1 MSKNPT
7 RMFKKIIGMCGV
19 LLLIQNAHAQFGF
32 PVYEPFSEY
41 AEGDWIGKN
50 TSTQNPFNDPAVY
63 ANWSIGNSMSTNESP
78 VVSVDYALSYPGLS
92 PDPNTPH
99 RGIMGPRPGTAP
111 PSSGRSAGAPFTAQT
126 SGTNYLSFLLN
137 IQSLPPTGPNNAR
150 PIIGELES
158 ATATSANGSSGVTV
172 WVTPT
177 GQLQFDVHN
186 SSTPLTNTTSALT
199 VGNTYFV
206 VLAYVFSNN
215 ITHNRGE
222 VDLWVN
228 PTSLGNDASIPAP
241 TIFTTNSNPDGVHG
255 GPLSSPPTLTS
266 LFLIYGT
273 SQGGSVISTNLF
285 DELRVDN
292 HWAGVTPTG
301 PSPGPT
307 FNVTGG
313 GNGCPGSGFAV
324 GLGGSTTSD
333 KYWLYINS
341 AFSGQIVAGT
351 GSAISFGPQF
361 VSGVYAV
368 LASNTASG
376 NLGWMNGNA
385 VVLVTAGPN
394 ITTQPAS
401 ITVATNGYATFS
413 VTATGDGL
421 DYQWYKNNGTG
432 LSDGGH
438 VSGSQTST
446 LVISP
451 ATTADA
457 ATVANGYYVIIT
469 NGCGLSATSTP
480 VASLTLAAPANLVW
494 QGGNPNTNWDLGI
507 SPSWTNSA
515 GNGSAVVFQTGDGVT
530 FDDSSAQPVVTLV
543 GILAPGSIN
552 ETAAENYFMTGS
564 GSVAGP
570 TAWLMSGSGTL
581 TISNANSYTGGTT
594 ISSGRVVVDDSSQMA
609 LGVGTVTLAGGTLE
623 IGLKSGSALVGLS
636 NINVTASST
645 LQFDGAGSYAFN
657 LMSTLTG
664 SSGATLTFLDY
675 LNNSTTPDRVRF
687 YGFFTNNAPMVIS
700 TSGNEVELA
709 PYNTTNG
716 SQVYNGLISGS
727 GGRFVPRGNG
737 SAIFNNGAN
746 TFNDSGAN
754 AGGAGGSGYSV
765 LLSSGNVGV
774 GADAASWPTSSPLG
788 TGILGIQVGSEGGES
803 HLFASGGAHTI
814 ANTIAYTSATNTVTL
829 SLSGSNSLTLAGAFI
844 LSGAD
849 GTGPTNRTI
858 NEQNTTMPSTIS
870 GVISDAGLGCGI
882 TKIGAGTLVFSAVN
896 TYDGPTTVSNGT
908 LLVNGQI
915 DTNTVTV
922 AGGTLGGS
930 GTIRGPVT
938 VLSGGTLAPG
948 TSAIGTLTINN
959 TLTLNGNLYFKVN
972 KSLSPAQS
980 NDIASVSGTL
990 TSSGIGTL
998 TVSNMG
1004 PALVVGDRFKLFNK
1018 AVPNGS
1024 TLGVSGGGVQWANNL
1039 QADGSISV
1047 DSLTVPTPVINSVTL
1062 LSDGTNL
1069 VFSGNNGPVGGGY
1082 SVLSST
1088 NLATPLAN
1096 WVLQASG
1103 TFDSAGEFNY
1113 TNVINGPVNFL
1124 LLRIP

>member
-1 MSKNPT
+1 
-7 RMFKKIIGMCGV
+7 MCGV
-19 LLLIQNAHAQFGF
+19 LLLFQCAHAQFTF

-78 VVSVDYALSYPGLS
+78 VVSVNYALSYPGLS
-92 PDPNTPH
+92 PDPNTPP
-99 RGIMGPRPGTAP
+99 RGIRGPTPAVAP
-111 PSSGRSAGAPFTAQT
+111 PTSGRSAGAPFTAQT

-137 IQSLPPTGPNNAR
+137 MQSLPAAAR
-150 PIIGELES
+150 PIIGVLES

-186 SSTPLTNTTSALT
+186 STTPLTNTTSPLT
-199 VGNTYFV
+199 IGNTYFV

-222 VDLWVN
+222 VGLWVN
-228 PTSLGNDASIPAP
+228 PTSLGNDANIPTP
-241 TIFTTNSNPDGVHG
+241 TIYATNSNPDGGVHG

-273 SQGGSVISTNLF
+273 GQGGSVISTNLF

-307 FNVTGG
+307 FNMTGG
-313 GNGCPGSGFAV
+313 GNGCPGSDFAV
-324 GLGGSTTSD
+324 GLSGSVTTD
-333 KYWLYINS
+333 IYWLYINS
-341 AFSGQIVAGT
+341 AFSGQTVTGT
-351 GSAISFGPQF
+351 GSAIDFGPQS

-368 LASNTASG
+368 LASNTVSG
-376 NLGWMNGNA
+376 NVGWMNGNA
-385 VVLVTAGPN
+385 VVSVTAGPN

-421 DYQWYKNNGTG
+421 DYQWYKNGTG

-469 NGCGLSATSTP
+469 NICSLSAISTP
-480 VASLTLAAPANLVW
+480 VAALTLEPAANLVW
-494 QGGNPNTNWDLGI
+494 QGGNPNANWDLATAN
-507 SPSWTNSA
+507 WTNSA
-515 GNGSAVVFQTGDGVT
+515 GNGSAVVFNTGDSVT

-543 GILAPGSIN
+543 GTLAPGSIN
-552 ETAAENYFMTGS
+552 ETAGQNYFMTGS
-564 GSVAGP
+564 GNIAGP
-570 TAWLMSGSGTL
+570 TSLLMSGSGTL
-581 TISNANSYTGGTT
+581 TISNANSYTGGAT

-609 LGVGTVTLAGGTLE
+609 LGAGTITLAGGTLE
-623 IGLKSGSALVGLS
+623 MGLKSGSAIVGLS

-687 YGFFTNNAPMVIS
+687 YGFFTNNASIAIT

-716 SQVYNGLISGS
+716 SQVYNGLIFGS

-737 SAIFNNGAN
+737 SVIFDNGAN
-746 TFNDSGAN
+746 TFNDTGVN
-754 AGGAGGSGYSV
+754 AGGAGGAGYSV

-829 SLSGSNSLTLAGAFI
+829 SLSGSNSLTLAGPFI

-849 GTGPTNRTI
+849 GTGSTNRTI
-858 NEQNTTMPSTIS
+858 NEQNTIAPSTIS

-882 TKIGAGTLVFSAVN
+882 IKIGAGTLILSAVN

-915 DTNTVTV
+915 DTNIVTV

-930 GTIRGPVT
+930 GTVLGPVS
-938 VLSGGTLAPG
+938 VLFGGTLAPG
-948 TSAIGTLTINN
+948 TSTIGTLTINN
-959 TLTLNGNLYFKVN
+959 NLTLNGNLFFKVD
-972 KSLSPAQS
+972 KSLSPAQT

-990 TSSGIGTL
+990 TSSGVGVL
-998 TVSNMG
+998 TVSNAG
-1004 PALVVGDRFKLFNK
+1004 PALVVGDTFKLFNK

-1024 TLGVSGGGVQWANNL
+1024 TLGVSGGGVQWANHL
-1039 QADGSISV
+1039 AADGSISV
-1047 DSLTVPTPVINSVTL
+1047 SSLTVPTPVINSVML

-1069 VFSGNNGPVGGGY
+1069 MFSGNNGPVGGGY

-1096 WVLQASG
+1096 WVLQATG
-1103 TFDSAGEFNY
+1103 TFDGTGGFSY
-1113 TNVINGPVNFL
+1113 TNAIDVPNRFL

>member
-1 MSKNPT
+1 
-7 RMFKKIIGMCGV
+7 
-19 LLLIQNAHAQFGF
+19 
-32 PVYEPFSEY
+32 
-41 AEGDWIGKN
+41 
-50 TSTQNPFNDPAVY
+50 
-63 ANWSIGNSMSTNESP
+63 MSTNSSP
-78 VVSVDYALSYPGLS
+78 VVSVNYALSYPGLS
-92 PDPNTPH
+92 PDPNSPR
-99 RGIMGPRPGTAP
+99 RGIMGPTAA
-111 PSSGRSAGAPFTAQT
+111 GRSADAPFTPQT

-137 IQSLPPTGPNNAR
+137 IQSLPGSAR
-150 PIIGELES
+150 PIIGEDE
-158 ATATSANGSSGVTV
+158 TANPTSETGSKGVSV

-186 SSTPLTNTTSALT
+186 NTNPLTNTTSALT

-215 ITHNRGE
+215 ITKNTGE

-228 PTSLGNDASIPAP
+228 PTSLGNDANIPPP
-241 TIFTTNSNPDGVHG
+241 TISTTNSNPGNSIG
-255 GPLSSPPTLTS
+255 GPLTSPPTLQG
-266 LFLIYGT
+266 LCLIYG
-273 SQGGSVISTNLF
+273 SGQGTPGISTNLF

-301 PSPGPT
+301 SSPGPT

-324 GLGGSTTSD
+324 GLSGSTASD
-333 KYWLYINS
+333 KYWLYNNS

-385 VVLVTAGPN
+385 VVSVTAGPN

-421 DYQWYKNNGTG
+421 DYQWYKNGTG

-438 VSGSQTST
+438 VSSSQTST

-451 ATTADA
+451 ATAADA

-469 NGCGLSATSTP
+469 NICGLSATSTP

-552 ETAAENYFMTGS
+552 ETAAENYFMYGS

-570 TAWLMSGSGTL
+570 TTWLMSGSGTL

-594 ISSGRVVVDDSSQMA
+594 ISSGRVVVDDSGQKA

-623 IGLKSGSALVGLS
+623 MGLKSGSAAVGLS

-657 LMSTLTG
+657 IMNQLTG

-675 LNNSTTPDRVRF
+675 LNNSTTPDRVRL
-687 YGFFTNNAPMVIS
+687 YGYFTNNAPMVIS
-700 TSGNEVELA
+700 TSGNEVDLA

-746 TFNDSGAN
+746 TFNDSGVN
-754 AGGAGGSGYSV
+754 AGGALGSGYSV

-814 ANTIAYTSATNTVTL
+814 ANAIAYTSATNTVTL
-829 SLSGSNSLTLAGAFI
+829 TLSGSNSLTLAGTFI

-858 NEQNTTMPSTIS
+858 NEQNTTVPSTIS

-882 TKIGAGTLVFSAVN
+882 IKIGAGTLVFSAVN

-930 GTIRGPVT
+930 GIIRGPIT

-959 TLTLNGNLYFKVN
+959 SLTLNGNLYFKVN

-980 NDIASVSGTL
+980 NDIALVSGTL

-1004 PALVVGDRFKLFNK
+1004 PALVIGDKFKLFNK
-1018 AVPNGS
+1018 AVANGS

-1039 QADGSISV
+1039 QSDGSISV

-1082 SVLSST
+1082 SVLGST
-1088 NLATPLAN
+1088 NLATPLSD

-1113 TNVINGPVNFL
+1113 TNVINVPVRFL

>member
-1 MSKNPT
+1 MAPDK
-7 RMFKKIIGMCGV
+7 
-19 LLLIQNAHAQFGF
+19 AAQ
-32 PVYEPFSEY
+32 
-41 AEGDWIGKN
+41 
-50 TSTQNPFNDPAVY
+50 
-63 ANWSIGNSMSTNESP
+63 
-78 VVSVDYALSYPGLS
+78 
-92 PDPNTPH
+92 
-99 RGIMGPRPGTAP
+99 
-111 PSSGRSAGAPFTAQT
+111 
-126 SGTNYLSFLLN
+126 
-137 IQSLPPTGPNNAR
+137 
-150 PIIGELES
+150 
-158 ATATSANGSSGVTV
+158 
-172 WVTPT
+172 
-177 GQLQFDVHN
+177 
-186 SSTPLTNTTSALT
+186 
-199 VGNTYFV
+199 
-206 VLAYVFSNN
+206 
-215 ITHNRGE
+215 
-222 VDLWVN
+222 
-228 PTSLGNDASIPAP
+228 
-241 TIFTTNSNPDGVHG
+241 
-255 GPLSSPPTLTS
+255 
-266 LFLIYGT
+266 
-273 SQGGSVISTNLF
+273 VISTNLF

-307 FNVTGG
+307 YNVTGG
-313 GNGCPGSGFAV
+313 GNGCPGSGFPV
-324 GLGGSTTSD
+324 GLSGSATSD
-333 KYWLYINS
+333 EYWLYINS
-341 AFSGQIVAGT
+341 AFSGQTVTGT
-351 GSAISFGPQF
+351 GSAISFGPQS

-368 LASNTASG
+368 LASNTVSG
-376 NLGWMNGNA
+376 NVGWMNGNA
-385 VVLVTAGPN
+385 VVTVLAGPN

-451 ATTADA
+451 ATAADA
-457 ATVANGYYVIIT
+457 ATSANGYYVIIT
-469 NGCGLSATSTP
+469 NSCNLAATSSP
-480 VASLTLAAPANLVW
+480 AASLTLEAPANLVW
-494 QGGNPNTNWDLGI
+494 QGGNPNANWDLATAN
-507 SPSWTNSA
+507 WTNSA
-515 GNGSAVVFQTGDGVT
+515 GNGSAVVFNTGDSVT

-543 GILAPGSIN
+543 GTLAPGSIN
-552 ETAAENYFMTGS
+552 ETAGQNYFMTGS
-564 GSVAGP
+564 GNIAGP
-570 TAWLMSGSGTL
+570 TSLLMSGSGTL

-609 LGVGTVTLAGGTLE
+609 LGVGTITLAGGTLE
-623 IGLKSGSALVGLS
+623 MGLKSGSTIVGLS

-687 YGFFTNNAPMVIS
+687 YGFFTNNASIAIT

-716 SQVYNGLISGS
+716 SQVYNGLIFGS

-737 SAIFNNGAN
+737 SVIFNNGAN
-746 TFNDSGAN
+746 AFNDTGVS

-774 GADAASWPTSSPLG
+774 GADAANWPNSSPLG

-829 SLSGSNSLTLAGAFI
+829 SLSGSNSLTLAGPFI

-849 GTGPTNRTI
+849 NTGSTNRTI
-858 NEQNTTMPSTIS
+858 NEQNTIAPSTIS

-882 TKIGAGTLVFSAVN
+882 IKIGAGTLILSAVN

-930 GTIRGPVT
+930 GTVLGPVT

-959 TLTLNGNLYFKVN
+959 NLTLDGNLYFKVN
-972 KSLSPAQS
+972 KSLSPAQT

-990 TSSGIGTL
+990 NSSGVGTL

-1039 QADGSISV
+1039 QVDGSISV
-1047 DSLTVPTPVINSVTL
+1047 TSLTVPMPVINSVIL
-1062 LSDGTNL
+1062 QDNGTNL
-1069 VFSGNNGPVGGGY
+1069 VFSGTNGPVGGGY

-1088 NLATPLAN
+1088 NMATPLAN

-1103 TFDSAGEFNY
+1103 TFNGTGGFSY
-1113 TNVINGPVNFL
+1113 TNAMDGPNTFL

>member
-7 RMFKKIIGMCGV
+7 RMFRKIIGMCGV

-50 TSTQNPFNDPAVY
+50 TSSQNPFNDPAVY
-63 ANWSIGNSMSTNESP
+63 ANWSQGNSMSTNSSP
-78 VVSVDYALSYPGLS
+78 VVSVNYALSYPGLS
-92 PDPNTPH
+92 PDPNSPH
-99 RGIMGPRPGTAP
+99 RGIMGPTAA
-111 PSSGRSAGAPFTAQT
+111 GRSADAPFTPQT

-137 IQSLPPTGPNNAR
+137 IQSLPGSAR
-150 PIIGELES
+150 PIIGEDE
-158 ATATSANGSSGVTV
+158 TAAPTSETGSRGVSV
-172 WVTPT
+172 WVTPA

-186 SSTPLTNTTSALT
+186 NTNPLTNTTSALT

-215 ITHNRGE
+215 ITKNTGE

-228 PTSLGNDASIPAP
+228 PTSLGNDANIPPP
-241 TIFTTNSNPDGVHG
+241 TISTTNSNPGNNIG
-255 GPLSSPPTLTS
+255 GPLTSPPTLQG
-266 LFLIYGT
+266 LCLIYGT
-273 SQGGSVISTNLF
+273 GQGIPGISTNLF

-324 GLGGSTTSD
+324 GLSGSTTSD
-333 KYWLYINS
+333 KYWLYNNS

-385 VVLVTAGPN
+385 VVSVTAGPD

-413 VTATGDGL
+413 VIATGDGL
-421 DYQWYKNNGTG
+421 DYQWYKNGTG

-457 ATVANGYYVIIT
+457 ATVANGYSVIIT
-469 NGCGLSATSTP
+469 NICGLSATSTP
-480 VASLTLAAPANLVW
+480 VASLTLEAPANLVW

-507 SPSWTNSA
+507 TPSWTNSA
-515 GNGSAVVFQTGDGVT
+515 GNGSAVVFNTGDSVT
-530 FDDSSAQPVVTLV
+530 FNDSSAQPVVTLV

-564 GSVAGP
+564 GNVAGP
-570 TAWLMSGSGTL
+570 AAWLMSGSGIL

-594 ISSGRVVVDDSSQMA
+594 ISSGRVIVDDSGQKA

-623 IGLKSGSALVGLS
+623 MGLKSGSALVGLS

-657 LMSTLTG
+657 ILSTLTG
-664 SSGATLTFLDY
+664 SSGATLTIVDY
-675 LNNSTTPDRVRF
+675 LNNSTTPDRVRL
-687 YGFFTNNAPMVIS
+687 YGFFTNNAQMVIS

-737 SAIFNNGAN
+737 SAIFNNAAN
-746 TFNDSGAN
+746 TFNDSGVA

-774 GADAASWPTSSPLG
+774 GADAPSWPTSGPLG

-814 ANTIAYTSATNTVTL
+814 ANAIAYTSATNTVTL
-829 SLSGSNSLTLAGAFI
+829 TLSGSNSLTLAGTFI

-882 TKIGAGTLVFSAVN
+882 IKIGAGTLVFSAVN

-959 TLTLNGNLYFKVN
+959 NLTLDGNLYFKVN

-980 NDIASVSGTL
+980 NDIVSVSGTL

-998 TVSNMG
+998 TVTNMG

-1018 AVPNGS
+1018 AVANGS

-1047 DSLTVPTPVINSVTL
+1047 DSLTVPTPVINSVFV

-1069 VFSGNNGPVGGGY
+1069 VFSGTNGPVGGGY

-1088 NLATPLAN
+1088 NLATPLAD

-1103 TFDSAGEFNY
+1103 TFDSAGKFNY
-1113 TNVINGPVNFL
+1113 TNVIDVPVRFL

>member
-1 MSKNPT
+1 MSKTPT
-7 RMFKKIIGMCGV
+7 RRLRKIMGMCGV
-19 LLLIQNAHAQFGF
+19 LLLFQSAHAQFTF

-41 AEGDWIGKN
+41 AEGDRIGKN
-50 TSTQNPFNDPAVY
+50 TSSQDPFNDPAVY

-78 VVSVDYALSYPGLS
+78 LVSTNYALSYPGLS
-92 PDPNTPH
+92 PDTNSPR
-99 RGIMGPRPGTAP
+99 RGIMGPTPGTAP

-137 IQSLPPTGPNNAR
+137 MQSLPAAAR
-150 PIIGELES
+150 PIIGVLES

-172 WVTPT
+172 WVTPS

-186 SSTPLTNTTSALT
+186 STTPLTNTTSPLT
-199 VGNTYFV
+199 LGNTYFV
-206 VLAYVFSNN
+206 VLAYVFTNN
-215 ITHNRGE
+215 TTGNRGE

-228 PTSLGNDASIPAP
+228 PTSLGNDANIPPP
-241 TIFTTNSNPDGVHG
+241 TISTTNSNPGNGVG

-273 SQGGSVISTNLF
+273 GQGGSVISTNLF

-307 FNVTGG
+307 YNLTGG
-313 GNGCPGSGFAV
+313 GIGCPGSDFAV
-324 GLGGSTTSD
+324 GLSDSVTTNS
-333 KYWLYINS
+333 YWLYINS
-341 AFSGQIVAGT
+341 AFSGQTVTGT
-351 GSAISFGPQF
+351 GSAISFGPQS

-368 LASNTASG
+368 LASNTVSG
-376 NLGWMNGNA
+376 NVGWMNGNA
-385 VVLVTAGPN
+385 SVSVLAGPN

-401 ITVATNGYATFS
+401 IVVATNGYATFS
-413 VTATGDGL
+413 VTATGNGL
-421 DYQWYKNNGTG
+421 NYQWYKNGTG

-438 VSGSQTST
+438 VSGSRTST

-451 ATTADA
+451 ATSADA
-457 ATVANGYYVIIT
+457 ATPANGYYVIIT
-469 NGCGLSATSTP
+469 NGCGLAATSTP
-480 VASLTLAAPANLVW
+480 SASLTLDAPANLVW
-494 QGGNPNTNWDLGI
+494 QGGNPNSNWDLAI
-507 SPSWTNSA
+507 TANWTNSA
-515 GNGSAVVFQTGDGVT
+515 GSAVVFNAGDNVT
-530 FDDSSAQPVVTLV
+530 FNDSSTYPVVTLV
-543 GILAPGSIN
+543 GDLAPGSIT
-552 ETAAENYFMTGS
+552 ETANENYFINGS
-564 GSVAGP
+564 GSIAGP
-570 TAWLMSGSGTL
+570 TFLLMSGSGTL

-594 ISSGRVVVDDSSQMA
+594 ISSGRVVIDDPSQLA
-609 LGVGTVTLAGGTLE
+609 LGVGAVTLAGGTLE
-623 IGLKSGSALVGLS
+623 TGLKSGSALIGLS

-645 LQFDGAGSYAFN
+645 LQFDGAGSFALN
-657 LMSTLTG
+657 IMSTLTG

-687 YGFFTNNAPMVIS
+687 YGFFTNNASIAIT
-700 TSGNEVELA
+700 TSGDEVELA

-716 SQVYNGLISGS
+716 SQVYNGVIFGS

-737 SAIFNNGAN
+737 GVIFNNPAN
-746 TFNDSGAN
+746 TFNDSGVN

-788 TGILGIQVGSEGGES
+788 TGMLGIQVGSEGGES

-829 SLSGSNSLTLAGAFI
+829 SLSGSNSLTLAGPFI

-849 GTGPTNRTI
+849 NTGPTNRTI
-858 NEQNTTMPSTIS
+858 NEQNTITPSTIS

-882 TKIGAGTLVFSAVN
+882 IKIGAGTLLLSAVN

-915 DTNTVTV
+915 DTNTVMV
-922 AGGTLGGS
+922 AGGTLGGA
-930 GTIRGPVT
+930 GAVLGPVT
-938 VLSGGTLAPG
+938 VLSDGTLAPG

-959 TLTLNGNLYFKVN
+959 NLTLDGNLFFKVD

-980 NDIASVSGTL
+980 NDVASVSGTL
-990 TSSGIGTL
+990 TSSGVGTL
-998 TVSNMG
+998 TVSNAG
-1004 PALVVGDRFKLFNK
+1004 PALAVGDKFKLFNK
-1018 AVPNGS
+1018 AVANGG

-1039 QADGSISV
+1039 QVDGSISV
-1047 DSLTVPTPVINSVTL
+1047 TSLTVPTPVINSVIL
-1062 LSDGTNL
+1062 QDNGTNL
-1069 VFSGNNGPVGGGY
+1069 VFSGTNGPVGGGY

-1103 TFDSAGEFNY
+1103 TFNGTGGFSY
-1113 TNVINGPVNFL
+1113 TNAIDAPNRFL